1 MIGTVVLMQIQSM
14 MSNDEVVQLLA
25 NYTTFAFATA
35 SVIGPT
41 NSQTTID
48 RVEL

>member
-1 MIGTVVLMQIQSM
+1 MQIQNKMNS
-14 MSNDEVVQLLA
+14 DKVAQLLA
-25 NYTTFAFATA
+25 NYTMVAFATA
-35 SVIGPT
+35 SIIGPT

>member
-1 MIGTVVLMQIQSM
+1 M
-14 MSNDEVVQLLA
+14 MSNDEVAQLLA

-48 RVEL
+48 NCRSVTMQIGHE

>member
-1 MIGTVVLMQIQSM
+1 MTGTVVSMQIQSM
-14 MSNDEVVQLLA
+14 ISNDEVAQLLA
-25 NYTTFAFATA
+25 NYTMVAFATA
-35 SVIGPT
+35 SIIGPT